1 MKSVG
6 GVKAEK
12 QGVLKPVVFTNGRAQ
27 PLAFFVRGVDS
38 LDEFR
43 GLVPKPKPSQGV
55 WTKDKGWT
63 QDEMSPAYIDSMR
76 VYLQMRWD
84 WQTIKTLEP
93 SNIEWERVRL
103 HEPKTWKHVHEEL
116 RETLSE
122 NEYILVME
130 KVEEANTLN
139 KDMLEENRE
148 TFFREREA
156 QQRAATSQSGEVES
170 TQSGEPAP
178 A

>member
-12 QGVLKPVVFTNGRAQ
+12 AGVLEPVVFTNGRPQ
-27 PLAFFVRGVDS
+27 PLAFFVKGVDS

-43 GLVPKPKPSQGV
+43 AIVSKPKPSQGV

-63 QDEMSPAYIDSMR
+63 QDEMSPAYIDSMKA
-76 VYLQMRWD
+76 YLQMRWD

-93 SNIEWERVRL
+93 SNIEWEKVNL
-103 HEPKTWKHVHEEL
+103 GNPKTWKHVHEEL
-116 RETLSE
+116 REKLSE
-122 NEYILVME
+122 NEYIIVME

-139 KDMLEENRE
+139 REKLEENRE

-156 QQRAATSQSGEVES
+156 QRRAATSQSGEVES
-170 TQSGEPAP
+170 TPSGEPAS